1 MQESAGSSAPGEE
14 SSRAGLTLSMV
25 TGALSICRLDS
36 ADPVP
41 GWATRGPFFSVTR
54 TADELSVVCPS
65 EDVPPGVVCEA
76 GWSCLKVHGPFA
88 FSLTGIL
95 NSLTM
100 PLAEARIGIFALST
114 YDTDYLLVKQ
124 ADLEQALRVLERAGH
139 SIKR

>member
-1 MQESAGSSAPGEE
+1 
-14 SSRAGLTLSMV
+14 MV
-25 TGALSICRLDS
+25 TGAFSICRLDS
-36 ADPVP
+36 AGPVP

-54 TADELSVVCPS
+54 TADEMSVVCPS

-76 GWSCLKVHGPFA
+76 GWSCFKVHGPFDFA
-88 FSLTGIL
+88 LTGIL

-124 ADLEQALRVLERAGH
+124 ADLEQALHALERAGH
-139 SIKR
+139 RIKG